1 MADDKDDDRLP
12 DSPGPDNPGPADTD
26 SDGHEEKRKKAL
38 SLTGRLRA
46 YFLAGILVTAPLAIT
61 IALASWFIE
70 FVDSRIVPLIPQRYN
85 PDVYLKEYLGYEIGI
100 PGLGL
105 IVLIVFITLVGAVT
119 AGFLG
124 RLVVRFSENMLNRMP
139 VIRGVYGASKQIL
152 ETVLKRQSTAF
163 RQAVL
168 VEYPRRGIWA
178 IAFITGRTEGE
189 VQNLIADDLIN
200 IFLPTTPNPTS
211 GFLLFVPR
219 EEMILLDMSVEEAI
233 KMVISGGIVTP
244 PDRRPLADQ
253 QTPQVSAGT
262 YEDLDILREKEKTP
276 ILIPKKE
283 KVLED

>member
-1 MADDKDDDRLP
+1 MRVCVADDKDDDRLP

-26 SDGHEEKRKKAL
+26 SDGHEEKRKKSL
-38 SLTGRLRA
+38 SFGGRLRA

-61 IALASWFIE
+61 IALATWLIE
-70 FVDSRIVPLIPQRYN
+70 FVDSRIVPLIPLRYN
-85 PDVYLKEYLGYEIGI
+85 PDFYLKEYLGYEIGI

-105 IVLIVFITLVGAVT
+105 VVLIIFITLVGAMT
-119 AGFLG
+119 AGILG
-124 RLVVRFSENMLNRMP
+124 RFIVRFGENMLNRMP
-139 VIRGVYGASKQIL
+139 VIRSVYGATKQIF
-152 ETVLKRQSTAF
+152 ETVLQQQSKAF

-178 IAFITGRTEGE
+178 VAFITGRTEGE

-219 EEMILLDMSVEEAI
+219 EDMILLDMSVEEAI

-244 PDRRPLADQ
+244 PDRRSEALKG
-253 QTPQVSAGT
+253 TPVTGSRETWEERWQESAAT
-262 YEDLDILREKEKTP
+262 NQNEE
-276 ILIPKKE
+276 
-283 KVLED
+283 